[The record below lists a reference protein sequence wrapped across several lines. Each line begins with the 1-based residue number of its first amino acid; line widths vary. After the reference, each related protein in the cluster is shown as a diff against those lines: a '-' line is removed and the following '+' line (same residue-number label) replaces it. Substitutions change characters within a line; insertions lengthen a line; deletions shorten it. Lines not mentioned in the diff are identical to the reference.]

1 MSQTIVDFF
10 GGLAARIDPAR
21 VAGIDTVFA
30 FEIADA
36 GAWTVRLNSGAPT
49 VESGAAADASC
60 TIVAKA
66 QHFEEILSGKRN
78 PMTAFMTGKL
88 KVRGDM
94 AAATQL
100 KEIFGQ

>member
-1 MSQTIVDFF
+1 MADPIPAFF
-10 GGLAARIDPAR
+10 ASLPSRIDPAR
-21 VAGIDTVFA
+21 VAGIDTIFA
-30 FEIADA
+30 FDIAGA
-36 GAWTVRLNSGAPT
+36 GAWTVRLAGGAAT
-49 VESGAAADASC
+49 VEDGVAADATC

-66 QHFEEILSGKRN
+66 QHFQEILDGTRN

-88 KVRGDM
+88 KVKGDM